1 MPEGLDWKRL
11 LETGKGFAEQRTS
24 RVRQLASEFVARA
37 DVATGQAS
45 ASVEDLME
53 LSRRRTEELG
63 QTVRGEVQRQ
73 LSAVGV
79 ATKDDLV
86 TETRR
91 ANDQVSAS
99 VEELVELSRRR
110 TGELG
115 KTVAEEVQRQL
126 NALDLATKDDVV
138 ALERRL
144 SALATKDDVIALE
157 LRLTPAAT
165 SSSERR
171 ATESRGEQTSRRD
184 DGSQPGHVEQTH

>member
-11 LETGKGFAEQRTS
+11 LETGREFAEQRTS

-45 ASVEDLME
+45 ASVEDLVD

-73 LSAVGV
+73 LSSVGV

-91 ANDQVSAS
+91 ANDQVAAS
-99 VEELVELSRRR
+99 VEALVELSRRR
-110 TGELG
+110 TDELA
-115 KTVAEEVQRQL
+115 KTVAGEVQRQL
-126 NALDLATKDDVV
+126 HALDLATKDDVV

-144 SALATKDDVIALE
+144 SALATKDDVTALE
-157 LRLTPAAT
+157 LRLTPAVT
-165 SSSERR
+165 SSSNMR
-171 ATESRGEQTSRRD
+171 APESRSEPANRMEG
-184 DGSQPGHVEQTH
+184 GAQPGEVEQTH